1 MRTPSFVGPFKMTDF
16 SLHFPTGLAEPTLD
30 DNVDVHIKL
39 RDGRAFAVTFFT
51 VSNLTT
57 LMTRWGRTGE
67 CAHGLYVWATNMIVV
82 QEISQ
87 AVIRRVAQDLVE
99 TGQIESVGHLIHSAE
114 HVESTGSEM
123 ND

>member
-1 MRTPSFVGPFKMTDF
+1 MTDF

-57 LMTRWGRTGE
+57 LMARWGRTGE

-114 HVESTGSEM
+114 HVESTGGEM